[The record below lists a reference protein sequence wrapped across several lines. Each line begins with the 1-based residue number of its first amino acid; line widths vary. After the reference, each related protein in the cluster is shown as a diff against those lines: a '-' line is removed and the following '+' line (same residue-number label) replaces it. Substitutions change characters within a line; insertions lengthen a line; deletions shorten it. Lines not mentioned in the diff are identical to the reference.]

1 MRIAINGFGRI
12 GRSVFKILFDNGM
25 DVVAV
30 NDVHGT
36 EDAKYLL
43 QHDSVYGWY
52 NKEIKTDKEGLIIGG
67 KKIKVISEREPSKL
81 PWKKLGV
88 DIVVE
93 ATGVFRDRA
102 GAGKHIK
109 AGAKKVV
116 ITAPSENPDITIVPG
131 VNSDKLKDKH
141 KIIAVA
147 SCTTNCLAPL
157 VDVIN
162 KEFKISKA
170 MFTTVHA
177 YTNDQ
182 TIHDESHKKLRRGR
196 AAFLNMIPTST
207 GANEAVAS
215 VLPELLGKIKGLA
228 VRVPIAVGSLLDLVA
243 EVKTKADAKKV
254 NSVLKKYS
262 EGKLKGIM
270 QYSED
275 ELVSSDIIGNSN
287 SCIIDALNTQVEG
300 DLIKVI
306 AWYDN
311 EYGYSCR
318 VADVIGMIENI
329 GK

>member
-1 MRIAINGFGRI
+1 
-12 GRSVFKILFDNGM
+12 
-25 DVVAV
+25 
-30 NDVHGT
+30 
-36 EDAKYLL
+36 
-43 QHDSVYGWY
+43 
-52 NKEIKTDKEGLIIGG
+52 
-67 KKIKVISEREPSKL
+67 
-81 PWKKLGV
+81 
-88 DIVVE
+88 
-93 ATGVFRDRA
+93 
-102 GAGKHIK
+102 
-109 AGAKKVV
+109 
-116 ITAPSENPDITIVPG
+116 
-131 VNSDKLKDKH
+131 
-141 KIIAVA
+141 
-147 SCTTNCLAPL
+147 LAPL